1 MQIVSL
7 SGLDLYIHCV
17 LETKA
22 PPHEQS
28 LPTSGC
34 TGVLHTWAWRDGQAT
49 LRLHCSQD
57 SVPSSAVE
65 IVQKFSLCEG
75 NLTWGE
81 IWLPRLLPVRHLLD
95 CGQSRVWQRLQKVL
109 VIQHASARFPIS
121 APTVVTTVG
130 RLKAVGAI
138 LYLDAEIF
146 RKPGWWCQAF
156 VRIVMFLFST
166 IDATISKRIKWS

>member
-34 TGVLHTWAWRDGQAT
+34 TGVLHTWAWRGGQAT

-57 SVPSSAVE
+57 SAPSAAVE

-81 IWLPRLLPVRHLLD
+81 IWLPGLLSVRRHPWAVANP
-95 CGQSRVWQRLQKVL
+95 RVWQRLQKVL

-121 APTVVTTVG
+121 APTVVTTVD
-130 RLKAVGAI
+130 RLKAVGNS
-138 LYLDAEIF
+138 LF
-146 RKPGWWCQAF
+146 RCWDFQETGMMVSSFRSNCD
-156 VRIVMFLFST
+156 VSVTS
-166 IDATISKRIKWS
+166 DATISKRIKWS